1 MKLHINGYLWQ
12 EDVLNSCQPPASPS
26 WGNTNNLQQ
35 QQQQQ
40 LISAEISSAARS
52 FVSCQQQLLIQQIS
66 RCIPGETA

>member
-26 WGNTNNLQQ
+26 WGNTNNLQ